1 MFNYKS
7 ASKQELKEQF
17 KKIAKSQGEIN
28 LIISNEKY
36 YLPKILNV
44 QEEIL
49 SFITGRMNDHKW
61 LITLT
66 NQRIILIDKGLLYGL
81 KQITI
86 DLKHISSISSTTDL
100 TSGKIQ
106 INQENSNYLIEN
118 ISKKLVIYFVNKAN
132 EVLQNLHLSASPLQ
146 TSKDESTENKL
157 IELNELREKGLINE
171 TEFAKAKAKVLNIE

>member
-1 MFNYKS
+1 
-7 ASKQELKEQF
+7 
-17 KKIAKSQGEIN
+17 
-28 LIISNEKY
+28 
-36 YLPKILNV
+36 
-44 QEEIL
+44 
-49 SFITGRMNDHKW
+49 MNDTKW

-106 INQENSNYLIEN
+106 INQENNNYLIEH
-118 ISKKLVIYFVNKAN
+118 ISKKLVIHFVKKAN
-132 EVLQNLHLSASPLQ
+132 EVLQTIHLGGSSLKN
-146 TSKDESTENKL
+146 SSDESTENKL
-157 IELNELREKGLINE
+157 VELIELREKGLINE

>member
-1 MFNYKS
+1 MFNYKN

-17 KKIAKSQGEIN
+17 KRIAKSQGERN
-28 LIISNEKY
+28 FIISNEKY
-36 YLPKILNV
+36 YLPKVLNEN
-44 QEEIL
+44 EEIL
-49 SFITGRMNDHKW
+49 SFITGRMNDTKW

-106 INQENSNYLIEN
+106 INQENNNYLIEH
-118 ISKKLVIYFVNKAN
+118 ISKKLVVYFVKKAN
-132 EVLQNLHLSASPLQ
+132 EVLQTIHLGGSSLKN
-146 TSKDESTENKL
+146 SSDESTENKL
-157 IELNELREKGLINE
+157 VELIELREKGLINE